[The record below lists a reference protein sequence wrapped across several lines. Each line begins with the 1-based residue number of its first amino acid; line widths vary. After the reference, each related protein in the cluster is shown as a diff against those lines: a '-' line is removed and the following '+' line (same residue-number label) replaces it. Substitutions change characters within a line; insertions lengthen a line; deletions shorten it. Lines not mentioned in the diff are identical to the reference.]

1 MEGKRRVRLFRNG
14 RSQAVRIPKDFELE
28 GREAV
33 IQKRGDQL
41 IIEPAASRG
50 LLDALNEL
58 EDLDEEFPDVDTGLG
73 PPDSVEL

>member
-28 GREAV
+28 GREAH
-33 IQKRGDQL
+33 IYKKGDQL

-50 LLDALNEL
+50 LLEVLHEL
-58 EDLDEEFPDVDTGLG
+58 ENLDEEFPDVDKNLG
-73 PPDSVEL
+73 PLDTVEL